1 MWHDDHIQQREA
13 FVPIIPPMVCH
24 LWEPGDKKI
33 AQLALLQV
41 LYASFSRP
49 SAFRGRRGLWFID
62 NTAASFHDL
71 HRDCFLVSPLAVTS
85 FNRYS
90 RLVEALS
97 RRFAF
102 CLTSL
107 YFDDAH
113 VTDRKSCKGSGQE
126 LCSSCTGHH
135 PVLGT

>member
-1 MWHDDHIQQREA
+1 
-13 FVPIIPPMVCH
+13 MVCH

-107 YFDDAH
+107 YL
-113 VTDRKSCKGSGQE
+113 RMRM
-126 LCSSCTGHH
+126 
-135 PVLGT
+135 